1 MLAKATGWSER
12 FILWELPLV
21 RLVSYEHANLR
32 ANDIWTV
39 HNAPITEQSI
49 APVIGFFDAPTIE
62 GDETD
67 DY

>member
-39 HNAPITEQSI
+39 RYEEVTPQKL
-49 APVIGFFDAPTIE
+49 APVSGFFDVTAT
-62 GDETD
+62 DEDD

>member
-1 MLAKATGWSER
+1 M
-12 FILWELPLV
+12 V

-39 HNAPITEQSI
+39 RYPQVTPQKL
-49 APVIGFFDAPTIE
+49 APVSGFFDVSTT
-62 GDETD
+62 DEESD